1 MYKVFIDNLIVNL
14 VSPDEISPES
24 VDGPVFIHGVDPE
37 SERIELL
44 INQAESGTV
53 TVICTDL
60 DKVFSNLFQSYQRID
75 AAGGIVQKGNLFLI
89 IRRLG
94 KWDIPKGKMDEGE
107 TPEETAVREIEEE
120 CGIHNLRIVSKLT
133 ETFHTYEFNGQDVL
147 KRTYWYLLEYS
158 GDEHLVPQ
166 LEEHITD
173 VRWVTR
179 DDLSEIRKDTF
190 GSIID
195 VLDALEGI
203 RDLGIK

>member
-24 VDGPVFIHGVDPE
+24 ADGPVFIHGVDPE

-44 INQAESGTV
+44 INQAESGMV
-53 TVICTDL
+53 TVICKNVDE
-60 DKVFSNLFQSYQRID
+60 VFSNLFQSYQRID

-107 TPEETAVREIEEE
+107 TPQETALREIEEE

-166 LEEHITD
+166 LEECITD

-195 VLDALEGI
+195 VLDALEGV
-203 RDLGIK
+203 RDLRVK